1 MNYRILNPEQF
12 DAEIA
17 RNTGFKSMSDL
28 LQAKGNYRPSCDVND
43 PFALELANR
52 FDLEM
57 RRMNLEIR
65 AYRYG
70 TMSSV
75 DKMIK
80 ADHRI
85 KAREAKAIHRLLKG
99 RAR

>member
-1 MNYRILNPEQF
+1 MDFKIMNAEQF
-12 DAEIA
+12 DIEIA
-17 RNTGFKSMSDL
+17 KNTGFKSMSDL

-57 RRMNLEIR
+57 RRMNLDIR

-70 TMSSV
+70 EMTAV
-75 DKMIK
+75 EQAIK
-80 ADHRI
+80 SDNRI
-85 KAREAKAIHRLLKG
+85 KAREANNIRRLLAG
-99 RAR
+99 RR

>member
-1 MNYRILNPEQF
+1 MNYRILNPDQF

-28 LQAKGNYRPSCDVND
+28 LQAKGGYRPSCDVSD

-57 RRMNLEIR
+57 RRMSLDIR

-70 TMSSV
+70 KMSSV
-75 DKMIK
+75 EKMIK

-85 KAREAKAIHRLLKG
+85 KAKEANSIRRLLKG
-99 RAR
+99 RH